1 MKQHV
6 IFAFKKLEIDIKEW
20 MDGWMDGWNVA
31 IDRKRFE
38 FNPMR
43 TCIIRYH
50 LILFHY
56 IKGAW

>member
-1 MKQHV
+1 MSSSRLK
-6 IFAFKKLEIDIKEW
+6 FEIDIKEW